1 MADDDRKPDEKKK
14 STTPRLVQEPNSD
27 GNVMVDVIMGPYRGS
42 RLTMTAADGQAA
54 INGHWARDPQEDYGD
69 HDPLTDQQRNDALTA
84 ATTWAQ
90 ATWDK
95 AQGTAEPPPPEG
107 GVTRKRD
114 MKPEEAEGYKT
125 RQAEAPKHQRP

>member
-1 MADDDRKPDEKKK
+1 
-14 STTPRLVQEPNSD
+14 
-27 GNVMVDVIMGPYRGS
+27 MGPYRGS

-54 INGHWARDPQEDYGD
+54 INGHWARDPQEEYGD

-95 AQGTAEPPPPEG
+95 AQGTEEPPPPPEG
-107 GVTRKRD
+107 GVTKKRD
-114 MKPEEAEGYKT
+114 MKPDEGAGYST
-125 RQAEAPKHQRP
+125 RQADPKR